1 MGLASFIRENEEA
14 IVSGWQEFAQ
24 TYLPAAAH
32 LDRAALR
39 DHIIGLLRFIAVDL
53 ETPETEKERS
63 DKSKGQ
69 GQNDGAPLDGAAE
82 THADLRKAE
91 GFDTIEM
98 ISEFR
103 ALRASVIKLWRAE
116 WGNTDDVL
124 PDLLRFNE
132 AIDQIMTESL
142 TRFVTRFNDSESHI
156 SDSLANDIRD
166 PLMEI
171 NKTAQLV
178 LTNDKLDVDDA
189 RLVSQIAA
197 DSLRIRGFVSG
208 MIEAAGAPLGRNRS
222 YPLTPKDVGTSN
234 QKPAPEVSTV
244 LPKISR

>member
-1 MGLASFIRENEEA
+1 MGLALFIRENEKS
-14 IVSGWQEFAQ
+14 IVSGWEEFAQ
-24 TYLPAAAH
+24 TYLPAAAY

-39 DHIIGLLRFIAVDL
+39 DHIIGLLRFIALDL

-69 GQNDGAPLDGAAE
+69 GRKDGTPLEGAAE

-91 GFDTIEM
+91 GFDSIEM

-116 WGNTDDVL
+116 WGKTDDVL

-142 TRFVTRFNDSESHI
+142 TRFVARFNDSESHI
-156 SDSLANDIRD
+156 SASLVNDIRE

-171 NKTAQLV
+171 NKTAQLI
-178 LTNDKLDVDDA
+178 LTNDKLDMDDA
-189 RLVSQIAA
+189 QLVSQIAA
-197 DSLRIRGFVSG
+197 NSLRISGFVSG
-208 MIEAAGAPLGRNRS
+208 MIDAVGAPLGRDRS
-222 YPLTPKDVGTSN
+222 YP
-234 QKPAPEVSTV
+234 PAPMPEKPTA
-244 LPKISR
+244 LPKIAR